1 MVDDGGTAPV
11 VNDTLRALK
20 KYEAEA
26 IDISDGLVATSG
38 DTQTPSQELYSPFG
52 PLIAKATLPLSVISH
67 LNTTIDKAFAA
78 VGKGQQSGEMMLT
91 DTDVSYGGQQS
102 LGFHLAQHIMMYAE
116 SVEGQKV
123 KDLSFEAIWTVNQME
138 NAPSPVHFHSS
149 DISGVL
155 YLKTPELDQA
165 QAAEKEAN
173 YIGGRRAGYLNFLS
187 GGKQAFNKSL
197 ISFKPV
203 VGDVYIFP
211 GWLLHGVEAFAG
223 KGERRS
229 VAFNANVSF

>member
-1 MVDDGGTAPV
+1 MDDDGAAPV

-26 IDISDGLVATSG
+26 IDISDGLIASNG
-38 DTQTPSQELYSPFG
+38 DIQTTSQELYSPFG

-67 LNTTIDKAFAA
+67 LNTTIDKAFEAA
-78 VGKGQQSGEMMLT
+78 GKGLHSGEMMLS
-91 DTDVSYGGQQS
+91 DSDVSNGGRQS
-102 LGFHLAQHIMMYAE
+102 LGFHLAQHIMSYAE

-123 KDLSFEAIWTVNQME
+123 KDLRFEAIWAVNQME
-138 NAPSPVHFHSS
+138 NSPSPVHFHSS

-155 YLKTPELDQA
+155 YLKTPELDQK
-165 QAAEKEAN
+165 QSAEYEAN